1 MVLLFSEMQ
10 FGLPENWK
18 SIIIIE
24 KGRMYMLLKWYKVA

>member
-10 FGLPENWK
+10 FGLLENWK

-24 KGRMYMLLKWYKVA
+24 GSNVYAAEMI